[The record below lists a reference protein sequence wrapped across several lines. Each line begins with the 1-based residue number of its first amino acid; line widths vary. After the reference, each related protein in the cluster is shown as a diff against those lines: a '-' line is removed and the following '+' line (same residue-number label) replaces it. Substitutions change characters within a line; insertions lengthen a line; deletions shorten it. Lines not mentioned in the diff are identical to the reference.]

1 MKITF
6 PHMGNIWIPVKALF
20 DYLDIEFVL
29 PPQNSKRTLSLGT
42 QHSPEG
48 ACLPFKLNI
57 GNLIDAAAQGAD
69 TMLMTGGVGPCR
81 FGYYGDLERD
91 ILADLGI
98 NLKLITLEPPDGS
111 LTGLARRIKLAAGDK
126 PWPRIIG
133 AVKFAYGKAL
143 AMDRIED
150 IIHWAR
156 PRALNPRLAEEI
168 YRQAQTE
175 LDQAR
180 DAKGVDRVVRD
191 TRSRVRGLAL
201 KQDYEPLRVGI
212 VGEIYTL
219 LDPFSCHD
227 IERHLGHLGVHVDRS
242 IYISGWIN
250 EHVFQGLYKAYKDIS
265 HHKALAKPFLN
276 HTVGGHGQETIG
288 GAVDFAR
295 HGFDGVIHLLPLTCM
310 PEIVAASI
318 LPQVSKS
325 LQIPVMTLYVDEQ
338 AGEAGLLTRLEAFID
353 LIDREKRMNRRISD
367 EQTVLGG

>member
-6 PHMGNIWIPVKALF
+6 PHMGNVWIPVKALF

-69 TMLMTGGVGPCR
+69 TVLMTGGVGPCR
-81 FGYYGDLERD
+81 FGYYGELERD
-91 ILADLGI
+91 ILTDLGI

-111 LTGLARRIKLAAGDK
+111 LVGLARRIKMAAEGK
-126 PWPRIIG
+126 PWRKIIG
-133 AVKFAYGKAL
+133 AIKFAYGKAL

-156 PRALNPRLAEEI
+156 PRALNPRLVEEI
-168 YRQAQTE
+168 YGRAQTD
-175 LDQAR
+175 LDKAR
-180 DAKGVDRVVRD
+180 DAREIDRVVRD
-191 TRSRVRGLAL
+191 TRAQVRGLAH
-201 KQDYEPLRVGI
+201 KEGFEPLRVGI

-227 IERHLGHLGVHVDRS
+227 IERHLGNLGVQLDRS

-250 EHVFQGLYKAYKDIS
+250 QHIFQGLYKAYKEIS
-265 HHKALAKPFLN
+265 HHRELAKPFLG

-295 HGFDGVIHLLPLTCM
+295 RGFDGVIHLLPLTCM

-338 AGEAGLLTRLEAFID
+338 SGETGLLTRLEAFID
-353 LIDREKRMNRRISD
+353 LIDREKSMDRRVRN
-367 EQTVLGG
+367 EQLVLGG